1 MGSTGQC
8 EIHGRKRVKF
18 GNKLVNVQFSVNSF
32 KIAFGVGLFESLLTK
47 SFQICCVDV
56 PHLYHLCKIRMYT
69 AEMVLLLQYNVV
81 LIQAVL

>member
-32 KIAFGVGLFESLLTK
+32 KISVWSGTVRIIAYQKFPDLLCRCSSFIPSL
-47 SFQICCVDV
+47 
-56 PHLYHLCKIRMYT
+56 
-69 AEMVLLLQYNVV
+69 
-81 LIQAVL
+81 